1 MYTDI
6 SKITENAEKGKS
18 KKLTISLYE
27 KLAEKFELEEKD
39 QIIQNNTKIT
49 RCVKLNER
57 MFNVI

>member
-39 QIIQNNTKIT
+39 QII
-49 RCVKLNER
+49 
-57 MFNVI
+57 